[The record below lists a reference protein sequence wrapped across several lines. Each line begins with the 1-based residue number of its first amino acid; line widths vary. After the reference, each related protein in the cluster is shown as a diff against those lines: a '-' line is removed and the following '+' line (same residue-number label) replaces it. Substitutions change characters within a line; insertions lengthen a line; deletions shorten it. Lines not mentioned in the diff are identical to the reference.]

1 MNRSYKIKPIHV
13 SMRLDRWVKNNLGKY
28 PQSLLEKSIRK
39 GKIKLNNKKT
49 SSSYKLKIGDEINF
63 YNFGYKFKPKNKYLY
78 RPSKKNLD
86 ENERSLI
93 EDNNDFIVINK
104 NSGISSQ
111 GGTKSKNNLIDIFSN
126 STLFKDTKPYSVHRL
141 DKETSGVMIIAKNYS
156 SAKLL
161 TSLFRL
167 RKIYKTYLAI
177 CHGIFNDKKGE
188 IRGNL
193 IKYESGKKITE
204 LAITNYNVISSNN
217 LFSFVELKPITGRKH
232 QLRKQLS
239 FMGNPIVGDNKYNI
253 LKNKKKNEKKLM
265 LHAYKIKFKINNKKF
280 NFKAETPDYFNNYL
294 NKKRLII

>member
-1 MNRSYKIKPIHV
+1 
-13 SMRLDRWVKNNLGKY
+13 MRLDRWVKNNIAKY

-39 GKIKLNNKKT
+39 GKIKINKKKT

-63 YNFGYKFKPKNKYLY
+63 YNFNYKLQQKEKIIYKPT
-78 RPSKKNLD
+78 KKNLD
-86 ENERSLI
+86 ENEKSLI
-93 EDNNDFIVINK
+93 DDNNDFIVINK
-104 NSGISSQ
+104 KSGISAQ
-111 GGTKSKNNLIDIFSN
+111 GGTKSRNNLIDIFSN
-126 STLFKDTKPYSVHRL
+126 STIFKDTKPYSVHRL

-156 SAKLL
+156 TAKLL

-167 RKIYKTYLAI
+167 RKIHKTYLAI
-177 CHGIFNDKKGE
+177 CHGIFKNKKGE

-193 IKYESGKKITE
+193 IKYEREKKIIE

-239 FMGNPIVGDNKYNI
+239 FMGNPIVGDSKYNNI
-253 LKNKKKNEKKLM
+253 KNKNEKKLM
-265 LHAYKIKFKINNKKF
+265 LHAYKIKFMINNEKF
-280 NFKAETPDYFNNYL
+280 NFKAELPVYFSNYL